1 MNIYISIPITGHDY
15 QEQKKKARKLAEA
28 IRGLGHE
35 PVNPFEVTAAPSH
48 LSEQE
53 EYAFYMGQDIEEL
66 LLCDAIF
73 LTRDWASSKG
83 CRLEYNVA
91 KIYEKQIYY
100 KLAEI
105 PEVE

>member
-1 MNIYISIPITGHDY
+1 MKIYISIPITGHDY
-15 QEQKKKARKLAEA
+15 QEQKKKARKIAEA

-35 PVNPFEVTAAPSH
+35 PVNPFEVTAAPYH

-66 LLCDAIF
+66 LLCDAIY
-73 LTRDWASSKG
+73 LSRGWTSSKG
-83 CRLEYNVA
+83 CLLESHAAN
-91 KIYEKQIYY
+91 IYEKQIYY

>member
-1 MNIYISIPITGHDY
+1 MKIYISIPITGHDY

-35 PVNPFEVTAAPSH
+35 PVNPFDVTAPPSH
-48 LSEQE
+48 FSEQE
-53 EYAFYMGQDIEEL
+53 EYAFYMALDIADL
-66 LLCDAIF
+66 LLCDAIY
-73 LTRDWASSKG
+73 LSRGWASSKG
-83 CRLEYNVA
+83 CLLESHAAN
-91 KIYEKQIYY
+91 IYEKQIYY